1 MKGRFINAWEFVR
14 EVKNKN
20 GIIFI
25 NEEPVQVI
33 RSGLFEYDLRTLDG
47 SLIKAITKNGGFN
60 PEDEIT
66 WDEGIIGLK
75 KIDKEIAGA
84 YLNNS
89 GVKLVLKIGEN
100 PEYAKLEN
108 LQLDE
113 EWNFWKYGK
122 ILILSDGAEQYVAE
136 LK

>member
-14 EVKNKN
+14 EVESKN
-20 GIIFI
+20 GIIII
-25 NEEPVQVI
+25 NGEPVQVT
-33 RSGLFEYDLRTLDG
+33 RNGLFEYDLRALDG
-47 SLIKAITKNGGFN
+47 RLIRGISKHSGFN

-66 WDEGIIGLK
+66 WDEGITGLK
-75 KIDKEIAGA
+75 KIDKETAGA

-108 LQLDE
+108 LQPDE
-113 EWNFWKYGK
+113 YWDFWKYGK
-122 ILILSDGAEQYVAE
+122 ILILSDGDEQYVAE

>member
-14 EVKNKN
+14 EVESKN
-20 GIIFI
+20 GIIII
-25 NEEPVQVI
+25 NGEPVQVS
-33 RSGLFEYDLRTLDG
+33 RNGLFEYDLRALDG
-47 SLIKAITKNGGFN
+47 RLIRGISKHSGFN

-66 WDEGIIGLK
+66 WDEGITGLK

-108 LQLDE
+108 LQLSE
-113 EWNFWKYGK
+113 YWNFWKYGK
-122 ILILSDGAEQYVAE
+122 ILILSDGDEQYIAE

>member
-14 EVKNKN
+14 EVESKN

-25 NEEPVQVI
+25 NGEPVQVT
-33 RSGLFEYDLRTLDG
+33 RNGLFEYDLRTLNG
-47 SLIKAITKNGGFN
+47 NLIKAIAKHSGFN

-66 WDEGIIGLK
+66 WDEGIAGLK
-75 KIDKEIAGA
+75 KIDKETARV

-89 GVKLVLKIGEN
+89 GVELVLKTSKN
-100 PEYAKLEN
+100 LKYAKLEN

-113 EWNFWKYGK
+113 EWDFWKYGK
-122 ILILSDGAEQYVAE
+122 ILILSGGPDQYIAE